1 MSFKTVLSSLFSLF
15 IFAGATAAFAA
26 PPCAGCQSGGQCN
39 INGKTHT
46 CGFSGGTRCILVGD
60 LTAADADKACD
71 CLHDK
76 TKPCNQSSAVN
87 SAVKKKKA
95 KVMAPAKSRVVKPAG
110 R

>member
-1 MSFKTVLSSLFSLF
+1 MSFKTALSALFSLF
-15 IFAGATAAFAA
+15 VFAGATAAFAA
-26 PPCAGCQSGGQCN
+26 PLCAGCQSGDSCT

-60 LTAADADKACD
+60 LTAEKANEACD

-76 TKPCNQSSAVN
+76 TKDCASSSAVKAA
-87 SAVKKKKA
+87 AVKKKA
-95 KVMAPAKSRVVKPAG
+95 ATIAPAKTRAVAPTG